1 MGKKKNDSSDRDTSK
16 NKESFSRNVNFNSK
30 PLSTKSTSSSISSVT
45 FSNPNQTQVKSSS
58 SRTSRSIPA
67 AQNLKVAVTEGKS
80 GAGPRTN
87 GTGGESDP
95 AFRPENGPGLSS
107 RASSAEVGV
116 HSSKLP
122 TSRGCL
128 GGDSP
133 GRGAPDPSSLRT
145 LSSVIATEVEGGDGH
160 HGSSFGRSEA
170 NLSISGGKPVDALQ
184 KLVDPPS
191 SSESNTDPFGD
202 SSSSERESPV
212 RKSNKSSSGRR
223 SRGRPSGRNSG
234 EKRKER
240 NRRRYRSS
248 TRSPSCSPSPH
259 YRYDHEKR
267 SRGRKRS
274 RCHGSCKRHDASS
287 ASESP
292 YSPSRSL
299 SPIQKRKKRPSKKV
313 RRRDSSPT
321 LTKHQDSY
329 SSNFANQQE
338 DSVSQQPNYAPSA
351 LDPEFFTQ
359 DLSQDDLQVDFDDP
373 EELDPNISFKDLVR
387 RRTAFNLKVM
397 SNHLNDLERVDF
409 VRPTSSGIGRFKI
422 SDHSNSHSYRLGLS
436 ESSKHSFKLAEQL
449 IRMDKFPR
457 RRILYDKYAEPD
469 RNEAPVLETVSKSFS
484 VVAKDQAWPIFIADE
499 SLPFQNFSKP
509 SFHEASYFRPPEQ
522 ISFPAKDFNKLEKLS
537 SDIVKGVSLQSSL
550 LETLFSILGQVQSD
564 DQGRSFFSVRPS
576 DQIDQTAVAHMVDA
590 IVKTN
595 ENLSYAASQ
604 VRVQEGAAYRDHYL
618 KDSSF
623 TKQDRSLLRSL
634 PLSANSLWEKKWFD
648 FFIEKSKVQKKAQ
661 IEDFWLSQIPSGSG
675 NNKNAPF
682 KPGQGNK
689 QTQNKTKPVQKS
701 SSQRQPLVPN
711 PPPFVNNAQ
720 TNQNQQKGRGRGR
733 GKQTSST
740 NQSTKKPGSRQPQS
754 FL

>member
-1 MGKKKNDSSDRDTSK
+1 MK
-16 NKESFSRNVNFNSK
+16 
-30 PLSTKSTSSSISSVT
+30 
-45 FSNPNQTQVKSSS
+45 
-58 SRTSRSIPA
+58 A
-67 AQNLKVAVTEGKS
+67 AKG
-80 GAGPRTN
+80 
-87 GTGGESDP
+87 
-95 AFRPENGPGLSS
+95 F
-107 RASSAEVGV
+107 
-116 HSSKLP
+116 
-122 TSRGCL
+122 
-128 GGDSP
+128 
-133 GRGAPDPSSLRT
+133 
-145 LSSVIATEVEGGDGH
+145 
-160 HGSSFGRSEA
+160 
-170 NLSISGGKPVDALQ
+170 SGGKPADALL

-191 SSESNTDPFGD
+191 SSERNTDPYGD

-212 RKSNKSSSGRR
+212 RKSNKGFSGRR
-223 SRGRPSGRNSG
+223 SRGRPSGRSSG

-248 TRSPSCSPSPH
+248 TRSPSCSPSTSF
-259 YRYDHEKR
+259 RSCHERR
-267 SRGRKRS
+267 SRGKKRS
-274 RCHGSCKRHDASS
+274 RCHGSCRRRDVSS

-299 SPIQKRKKRPSKKV
+299 SPIQKRKKRSSKTV
-313 RRRDSSPT
+313 RERDSSPT
-321 LTKHQDSY
+321 RTNHQNSY
-329 SSNFANQQE
+329 SSNIANQQE
-338 DSVSQQPNYAPSA
+338 DFVFQPHNNSSSV
-351 LDPEFFTQ
+351 LDPECFTQ
-359 DLSQDDLQVDFDDP
+359 DATQDDLQVDFDDP
-373 EELDPNISFKDLVR
+373 EDLDPNISFKDLVR

-409 VRPTSSGIGRFKI
+409 ARPTSSGIGRFKI

-449 IRMDKFPR
+449 IRMDKYPR

-469 RNEAPVLETVSKSFS
+469 RSEAPVLEAVSKPFFI
-484 VVAKDQAWPIFIADE
+484 VAKDQAWPIFIADE

-509 SFHEASYFRPPEQ
+509 SFHEASYLKSLEQ
-522 ISFPAKDFNKLEKLS
+522 ISFPVKDFNKLEKLS

-564 DQGRSFFSVRPS
+564 DQGRSFFSVRSS

-604 VRVQEGAAYRDHYL
+604 VRVQESAAYRDHFL
-618 KDSSF
+618 KESSF

-675 NNKNAPF
+675 NSKNTSF
-682 KPGQGNK
+682 KHNQANK
-689 QTQNKTKPVQKS
+689 QTQNKTITVQKS
-701 SSQRQPLVPN
+701 ASQRQSVGPN
-711 PPPFVNNAQ
+711 PSPFVNNAQ
-720 TNQNQQKGRGRGR
+720 TNLNQHKGRGRGR
-733 GKQTSST
+733 GKLTSST
-740 NQSTKKPGSRQPQS
+740 NRSTKKPGSRQPQS